1 MANSTIYFGESCVF
15 SLDLYGMKDEL
26 TAEMHYEFFADF
38 VPHDLFMVFAAS
50 GAIAR
55 GASKKEACQKYGI
68 TEEFYDQNLEK
79 ADEAMDSA

>member
-1 MANSTIYFGESCVF
+1 
-15 SLDLYGMKDEL
+15 MKDEL
-26 TAEMHYEFFADF
+26 TAEMHYDFFADS

-68 TEEFYDQNLEK
+68 TEEFYDNNLDK
-79 ADEAMDSA
+79 ANEAMDSA